1 MEMNK
6 MRLLAQ
12 FSKALGYLAFALN
25 NVLKFAGNVTIK
37 MTDIITNRTRYDV
50 EILVEGAT
58 TITHKNQTA
67 AQLANL
73 LNGMDRFGVTEVIIK
88 QHVTEQTKENENDN

>member
-1 MEMNK
+1 M
-6 MRLLAQ
+6 
-12 FSKALGYLAFALN
+12 
-25 NVLKFAGNVTIK
+25 LKFAGNVTIK

-67 AQLANL
+67 AQLGQL
-73 LNGMDRFGVTEVIIK
+73 LNDMDKFGVTEVIIK
-88 QHVTEQTKENENDN
+88 QHLKQQEKENDN

>member
-1 MEMNK
+1 MNK
-6 MRLLAQ
+6 ITLFAQ
-12 FSKALGYLAFALN
+12 LSKALGYLAFALN

-37 MTDIITNRTRYDV
+37 MSDIITNKTRYDV

-67 AQLANL
+67 AQLGQL
-73 LNGMDRFGVTEVIIK
+73 LNDMDKFGVTEVIIK
-88 QHVTEQTKENENDN
+88 QHLKQQEKENDN

>member
-1 MEMNK
+1 MNK
-6 MRLLAQ
+6 ITLFAQ
-12 FSKALGYLAFALN
+12 LSKALGYLAFALN

-37 MTDIITNRTRYDV
+37 MSDIITNKTRYDV

-67 AQLANL
+67 AQLGQL
-73 LNGMDRFGVTEVIIK
+73 LNDMDKFGVTEVIIK
-88 QHVTEQTKENENDN
+88 QHLKQQEKKNDN